1 MGFVNVE
8 SIVEQELEA
17 LDYEVSKLVT
27 PLGRPSLKIIQ
38 VGDNYASTKYVSN
51 KIKTANQIGIE
62 VELIKLP
69 EQSTTNDV
77 LKHCLTCKGG
87 QGVIVQLPLPKHI
100 DTQKIEKSIEFIHDA
115 DGFSPESLG
124 DVMSNGKNAKLIPAT
139 PLGIMT
145 ILKSCNVQI
154 EGKVAVILGRSNIVG
169 KPIANLL
176 INEGA
181 TVIVCNS
188 KTENLEE
195 YTKKAD
201 ILVVAVGK
209 PKMITPDM
217 VKEGAFVVDVGINRG
232 EDNKL
237 CGDVHPDVASKAELT
252 PVPRGVGLTTVASL
266 MYNTVNIFKM
276 NFNRKA

>member
-8 SIVEQELEA
+8 SIVEQELET

-115 DGFSPESLG
+115 DGFSHESLG
-124 DVMSNGKNAKLIPAT
+124 DVMCNGKNAKLIPAT

-145 ILKSCNVQI
+145 ILERCNVQI
-154 EGKVAVILGRSNIVG
+154 EGKVAVVLGRSTIVG

-209 PKMITPDM
+209 PKMVTPDM

-232 EDNKL
+232 EDNKI
-237 CGDVHPDVASKAELT
+237 CGDVHPDVANKAELT

-276 NFNRKA
+276 NFNR

>member
-1 MGFVNVE
+1 MGFVDVE
-8 SIVEQELEA
+8 SIVERELET

-27 PLGRPSLKIIQ
+27 PVGRPSLKIIQ

-51 KIKTANQIGIE
+51 KIKTAKQIGIE
-62 VELIKLP
+62 AELIKLP
-69 EQSTTNDV
+69 EESTTNDV

-115 DGFSPESLG
+115 DGFSAESLG
-124 DVMSNGKNAKLIPAT
+124 DVMLNGKNAKLIPAT
-139 PLGIMT
+139 PRGIMT
-145 ILKSCNVQI
+145 ILKGCNVQI
-154 EGKVAVILGRSNIVG
+154 EGKVAVVLGRSNIVG

-237 CGDVHPDVASKAELT
+237 CGDVHPDVANKADLT

>member
-1 MGFVNVE
+1 MGLVDVE
-8 SIVEQELEA
+8 SIIERELET
-17 LDYEVSKLVT
+17 LNYEVSKLVT
-27 PLGRPSLKIIQ
+27 PVGHPSLKIIQ

-51 KIKTANQIGIE
+51 KIKTAKQIGIE
-62 VELIKLP
+62 VEWIKLP
-69 EQSTTNDV
+69 LEATTNDV

-100 DTQKIEKSIEFIHDA
+100 DAEKIERSISFIHDA
-115 DGFSPESLG
+115 DGFSAESLG
-124 DVMSNGKNAKLIPAT
+124 DVMLHGKNAKLIPAT
-139 PLGIMT
+139 PRGIMT
-145 ILKSCNVQI
+145 ILDRCGVQI
-154 EGKVAVILGRSNIVG
+154 EGKVAVVLGRSNIVG

-188 KTENLEE
+188 KTENLEK
-195 YTKKAD
+195 YTKMAD

-237 CGDVHPDVASKAELT
+237 CGDVHPDVANKADLT